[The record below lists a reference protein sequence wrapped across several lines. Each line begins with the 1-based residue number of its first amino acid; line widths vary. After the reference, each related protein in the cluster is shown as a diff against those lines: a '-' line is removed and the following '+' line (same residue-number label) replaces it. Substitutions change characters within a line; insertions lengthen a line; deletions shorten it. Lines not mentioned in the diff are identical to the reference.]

1 MVNVNKQL
9 GSRIRTKRTENG
21 LTQEELAHRADLD
34 YSYINQIEN
43 GRRNP
48 SLDAISRIARALG
61 VSVQDLVSF

>member
-1 MVNVNKQL
+1 MVNVNKRL
-9 GSRIRTKRTENG
+9 GRNIKDRRTKNS
-21 LTQEELAHRADLD
+21 LTQEELAHRAGLD

-48 SLDAISRIARALG
+48 SLDAISRIAKALE